1 MSTDKEDDVAMDTHN
16 SAWESEIM
24 IKDSRWSMTKGKK
37 KPTDLFTSKYNTKGY
52 DTITDV
58 I

>member
-24 IKDSRWSMTKGKK
+24 IKDSRWSM
-37 KPTDLFTSKYNTKGY
+37 LFTSKYNTKGY